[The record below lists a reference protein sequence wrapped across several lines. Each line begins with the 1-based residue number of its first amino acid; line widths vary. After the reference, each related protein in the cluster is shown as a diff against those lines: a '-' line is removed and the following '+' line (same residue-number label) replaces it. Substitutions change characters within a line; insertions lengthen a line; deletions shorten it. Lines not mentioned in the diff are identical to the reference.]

1 MWLAQMLG
9 ISLQQHQWVSELQVW
24 GHRAAQCSGLSI
36 SVWHRGTIEAPG
48 GGGEAALGRADTKQG
63 KEGAAA
69 AFGFY
74 SHNLIRRVSVCL
86 CGRDLR
92 AFLPRIP
99 TSCSV
104 LQIHPFL
111 LLPFPKWMHL
121 FERRYVEISPF
132 DSSASKRS
140 SQWL

>member
-1 MWLAQMLG
+1 M
-9 ISLQQHQWVSELQVW
+9 
-24 GHRAAQCSGLSI
+24 
-36 SVWHRGTIEAPG
+36 
-48 GGGEAALGRADTKQG
+48 
-63 KEGAAA
+63 
-69 AFGFY
+69 
-74 SHNLIRRVSVCL
+74 CL